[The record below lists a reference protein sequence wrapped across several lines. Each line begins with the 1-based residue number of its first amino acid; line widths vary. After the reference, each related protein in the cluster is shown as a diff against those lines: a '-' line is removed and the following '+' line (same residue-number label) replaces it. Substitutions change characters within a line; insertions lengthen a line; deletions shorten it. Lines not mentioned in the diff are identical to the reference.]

1 MTKLEQ
7 TFRQLAW
14 LVTTGI
20 TAVIVI
26 IIVLMLVRLALNY
39 ADLNPFSRPVLRVR
53 QWTDPLV
60 NPVRRALVG
69 FGFNANFA
77 PLVTILIAILLGW
90 LAQQLAV
97 SVIGTIYGVLASA
110 LQRRPVQLVG
120 FLLHGLLGILLLLIF
135 ARIIFSWGQISYA
148 NRIMRFLIRTT
159 EPLLGPLR
167 RIVPPLGSMD
177 ISPIVAYFIIKLFQV
192 AIEGTLLRGI

>member
-1 MTKLEQ
+1 MTRLEQ
-7 TFRQLAW
+7 TFRMLAW

-20 TAVIVI
+20 TAIIVI
-26 IIVLMLVRLALNY
+26 LIVLMLLRLALNY
-39 ADLNPFSRPVLRVR
+39 ADLNPFSRPVLFVR
-53 QWTDPLV
+53 QWTDPFV

-97 SVIGTIYGVLASA
+97 SVIGTTFNVIASA
-110 LQRRPVQLVG
+110 LQRRPVLLVG
-120 FLLHGLLGILLLLIF
+120 YLLHGLLDIYLLLIF
-135 ARIIFSWGQISYA
+135 ARIIFSWGQVSYA

-167 RIVPPLGSMD
+167 RIVPPLGFMD

-192 AIEGTLLRGI
+192 AIEGTLLRG

>member
-1 MTKLEQ
+1 MTRLEQ
-7 TFRQLAW
+7 TFSMLAW

-39 ADLNPFSRPVLRVR
+39 ADLNPFSRPVLLVR
-53 QWTDPLV
+53 QWTDPFV

-90 LAQQLAV
+90 LTQQLAV
-97 SVIGTIYGVLASA
+97 SVISTIYSVIASA
-110 LQRRPVQLVG
+110 IKRRPVLLVG
-120 FLLHGLLGILLLLIF
+120 FLLDGLLGIYLLLIF
-135 ARIIFSWGQISYA
+135 ARIIFSWGQVSYA

>member
-1 MTKLEQ
+1 M
-7 TFRQLAW
+7 LAW

-20 TAVIVI
+20 TAIIVI
-26 IIVLMLVRLALNY
+26 LIVLMLLRLALNY
-39 ADLNPFSRPVLRVR
+39 ADLNPFSRPVLFVR
-53 QWTDPLV
+53 QWTDPFV

-97 SVIGTIYGVLASA
+97 SVIGTTFNVIASA
-110 LQRRPVQLVG
+110 LQRRPVLLVG
-120 FLLHGLLGILLLLIF
+120 YLLHGLLDIYLLLIF
-135 ARIIFSWGQISYA
+135 ARIIFSWGQVSYA

-167 RIVPPLGSMD
+167 RIVPPLGFMD

-192 AIEGTLLRGI
+192 AIEGTLLRG

>member
-7 TFRQLAW
+7 TFAQLAW

-20 TAVIVI
+20 SALIII
-26 IIVLMLVRLALNY
+26 IIVLMLLRLALNY
-39 ADLNPFSRPVLRVR
+39 ADLNPFSRPVLLVR
-53 QWTDPLV
+53 QWTDPFV

-90 LAQQLAV
+90 LTQQLAV
-97 SVIGTIYGVLASA
+97 SVISTTYSVIASA
-110 LQRRPVQLVG
+110 LKRRPVLLVG
-120 FLLHGLLGILLLLIF
+120 YLLDGLLGIYLLLIF
-135 ARIIFSWGQISYA
+135 ARIIFSWGQVSYA

-177 ISPIVAYFIIKLFQV
+177 ISPLVAYFIIKLFQV
-192 AIEGTLLRGI
+192 AIEGTLLRG